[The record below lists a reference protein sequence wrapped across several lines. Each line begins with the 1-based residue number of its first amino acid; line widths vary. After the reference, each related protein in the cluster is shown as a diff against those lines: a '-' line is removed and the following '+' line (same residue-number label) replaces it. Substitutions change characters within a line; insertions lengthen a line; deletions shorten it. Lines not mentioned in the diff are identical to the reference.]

1 MHSEACGAAGE
12 VEHAKYRYCKSGVN
26 GPSMA
31 SKDFSQLRNA
41 GVFCESAGGKVAH
54 KHYRDDGFICRKSED
69 ECSDYDAVNTEKS
82 AERIEK
88 SGEAVKKG
96 NVPRMYICKYPYDS
110 SGRGSYDKGAAEDEY
125 SPVKYGSYD
134 NVFYFRLSVWR
145 QFKDE

>member
-1 MHSEACGAAGE
+1 MHSEACGATGE
-12 VEHAKYRYCKSGVN
+12 VEHAKYRYCKSSVD